1 MPEEPSTIIEN
12 RGHIMEP
19 KVTNAKK
26 SESAT
31 SDVEGA
37 QVQEQVLDAIK
48 QSQQATLRAVQA
60 WSESVATLVPNLPE
74 LPTMQLFEALPKPE
88 EVSDQFFDF
97 AQKILVSQQEFVK
110 SLIDVLPK
118 AAESIK

>member
-1 MPEEPSTIIEN
+1 
-12 RGHIMEP
+12 MEP

>member
-1 MPEEPSTIIEN
+1 
-12 RGHIMEP
+12 MEP
-19 KVTNAKK
+19 KVTTAKK
-26 SESAT
+26 SEPTIDADASH
-31 SDVEGA
+31 
-37 QVQEQVLDAIK
+37 VQEQVLDAIK

-74 LPTMQLFEALPKPE
+74 LPKLQLFEALPKPE
-88 EVSDQFFDF
+88 EVTDQFFDF